1 MARTLTELAV
11 TAERF
16 ARLLA
21 LVDDGKL
28 TPASGREVFVAM
40 AESGA
45 EPDAIMAERGLEAVS
60 DTAELEAMAREVI
73 AANSNQVEQ
82 YRGGQT
88 KVLNFFIGQVMKRTR
103 GKASPDAVREIMA
116 RLLDS

>member
-1 MARTLTELAV
+1 M
-11 TAERF
+11 
-16 ARLLA
+16 
-21 LVDDGKL
+21 
-28 TPASGREVFVAM
+28 
-40 AESGA
+40 
-45 EPDAIMAERGLEAVS
+45 
-60 DTAELEAMAREVI
+60 I

-88 KVLNFFIGQVMKRTR
+88 KVLNFFIGQVMKQTR